1 MAKSGNARVWL
12 GEGKAAGSRML
23 FLDLLSNGLIIG
35 VFYALMAIGLSL
47 IFGILKIVNFA
58 HGEFYMVGAYVYTLS
73 ALALGLSPWL
83 ALPLAFVSGAV
94 VGLVVERLLM
104 RPLYAGYGSWSVMKD
119 EYAVIVTFGLSLLL
133 INLVDKFVG
142 PYGYKGPALISTA
155 RIAIG
160 PVLMSGHKLIAAL
173 VAIGVI
179 VLVALIVR
187 YSFWGRQIQAVAQN
201 RLGASLAGID
211 PARASAIVFALAGG
225 LAAISGALLANIF
238 NPTPDVG
245 VFPAIK
251 SYVIVVLGGMG
262 SVPGS
267 IIASLVLGVVES
279 FGGVYLSYQYR
290 DTFGLVILILF
301 LLFRPQGLFGERI
314 REV

>member
-1 MAKSGNARVWL
+1 
-12 GEGKAAGSRML
+12 ML
-23 FLDLLSNGLIIG
+23 ALDLIINGLIIG

-47 IFGILKIVNFA
+47 IFGVLKVVNFA
-58 HGEFYMVGAYVYTLS
+58 HGEFYMVGAYAYTLG
-73 ALALGLSPWL
+73 ALALGIPPWM
-83 ALPLAFVSGAV
+83 ALPFAFFAGVIL
-94 VGLVVERLLM
+94 GLIVERTLM
-104 RPLYAGYGSWSVMKD
+104 RPLYAGYTSWAVMRD

-133 INLVDKFVG
+133 INLVDKVIG
-142 PYGYKGPALISTA
+142 PYAYKGPALVQAS

-160 PVLMSGHKLIAAL
+160 PILISGHRL
-173 VAIGVI
+173 VAAVLAVAVI
-179 VLVALIVR
+179 IAVMLVVR
-187 YSFWGRQIQAVAQN
+187 YSYWGRQIQAVSQN

-225 LAAISGALLANIF
+225 LAAVSGALLANIF

-267 IIASLVLGVVES
+267 IIASLILGVFES
-279 FGGVYLSYQYR
+279 FGGVYISYQYR
-290 DTFGLVILILF
+290 DTFGLVILILI
-301 LLFRPQGLFGERI
+301 LLFRPQGLFGERS

>member
-1 MAKSGNARVWL
+1 
-12 GEGKAAGSRML
+12 ML

-58 HGEFYMVGAYVYTLS
+58 HGEFYMVGAYVYTLT

-83 ALPLAFVSGAV
+83 ALPLAFAAGAL
-94 VGLVVERLLM
+94 VGLIVERLLM

-155 RIAIG
+155 RIALG

-179 VLVALIVR
+179 VLVALVVR

-211 PARASAIVFALAGG
+211 PARASAIVFALAGA

-267 IIASLVLGVVES
+267 IIASLVLGVLES
-279 FGGVYLSYQYR
+279 FGGVYISYQYR